1 METFLNTLGNYYA
14 ILTHCSNIVRQLFAQ
29 VVIMTQNILTG
40 YNGSLM
46 LGRLTLYDKVFLP
59 RAINHGQIWGKIH
72 QTKCFLAN
80 RTEKYAKY
88 TKFNS
93 KYDSSFRR
101 QNYASAIQNMLSTI
115 MLLEKYIKQKWV
127 RNSQTNF

>member
-1 METFLNTLGNYYA
+1 MNWIHGLLLRFKRITILETFLNTLGNYYA
-14 ILTHCSNIVRQLFAQ
+14 ILTHCSIIVRQLFAQ

-72 QTKCFLAN
+72 
-80 RTEKYAKY
+80 
-88 TKFNS
+88 
-93 KYDSSFRR
+93 
-101 QNYASAIQNMLSTI
+101 
-115 MLLEKYIKQKWV
+115 
-127 RNSQTNF
+127 